1 MSGSDDGGSADGP
14 ASALALADG
23 AGAAGGSGGASASF
37 FCFRPDD
44 ELLRRVGLVCC
55 RGEEAGEDD
64 CERSARA
71 RGENI
76 ARRRRMLRTFS

>member
-1 MSGSDDGGSADGP
+1 MSEAHNLFYQVSDGP
-14 ASALALADG
+14 LLSLSL
-23 AGAAGGSGGASASF
+23 SGGASASF

-44 ELLRRVGLVCC
+44 ELLRRVGLGCW
-55 RGEEAGEDD
+55 RGDAAGEDD

-76 ARRRRMLRTFS
+76 ARRRRILRIR

>member
-1 MSGSDDGGSADGP
+1 MSDFFRIDP
-14 ASALALADG
+14 AGLDRFFST
-23 AGAAGGSGGASASF
+23 AAVKPP
-37 FCFRPDD
+37 RPDD

-76 ARRRRMLRTFS
+76 ARKRRMLRTFS

>member
-1 MSGSDDGGSADGP
+1 MKVADDAGASEGP
-14 ASALALADG
+14 ASALALAG
-23 AGAAGGSGGASASF
+23 GAGGSGGASASF
-37 FCFRPDD
+37 FCFWPDD

-55 RGEEAGEDD
+55 RGEEAGDDD

-76 ARRRRMLRTFS
+76 ARRRRILRIR